1 MLSTLL
7 AVVLVGLS
15 LALLSYLLRLLYN
28 AVRFPLD
35 GFLERQRFA
44 RAVSRAKRGDEL
56 LRAGDVE
63 AALRELRA
71 SFYLHPIRNRSLAGT
86 IANHHTGLLSRFISL
101 SADAHGGPVRLL
113 SLAKADRLLEE
124 RARLQRKYFVVCQ
137 GGPRM
142 RRRQMEAELRGN
154 RRELQA
160 TLHSLVTEVRTAQQP
175 LRSH

>member
-7 AVVLVGLS
+7 SVVLVALS
-15 LALLSYLLRLLYN
+15 LTVLLYVLRLLYN
-28 AVRFPLD
+28 AARLPLD
-35 GFLERQRFA
+35 GVLERRRFG
-44 RAVSRAKRGDEL
+44 RAMSRAKRGDEL
-56 LRAGDVE
+56 LRAGDVD

-86 IANHHTGLLSRFISL
+86 VANHHTGLLSRFISL

-124 RARLQRKYFVVCQ
+124 RAELQRKYFVVCQ
-137 GGPRM
+137 GGPKM
-142 RRRQMEAELRGN
+142 RRRQMEAELRDN

-160 TLHSLVTEVRTAQQP
+160 TLQGLIAEVRAAQRLP
-175 LRSH
+175 RSH